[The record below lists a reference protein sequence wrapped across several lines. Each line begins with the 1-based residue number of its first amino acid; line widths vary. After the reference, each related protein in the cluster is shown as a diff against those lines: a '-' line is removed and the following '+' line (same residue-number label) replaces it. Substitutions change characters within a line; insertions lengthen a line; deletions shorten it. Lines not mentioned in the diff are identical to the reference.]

1 MLVRAGNKSC
11 PGTKIISVSQKLSE
25 RDAGIIIKVA
35 GLLIKIA
42 GIKVA
47 GIKSAISLVAYP
59 TTAEKKSELALI

>member
-47 GIKSAISLVAYP
+47 GIKSAI
-59 TTAEKKSELALI
+59 